1 MRRLSWCV
9 VTLAFGASCGRCVAQ
24 QAPVS
29 TPVDANAADVRLES
43 ENGRTQFKLG
53 EPIKLELVFTSR
65 TKGFFV
71 NTTDYG
77 DMAEEVTVTP
87 ADGWFR
93 AHGKSGHDYYSSVP
107 LGEEPIRVPVLI
119 NQGIIFQKPGRFEIS
134 VTTFRLDQQR
144 TTNAIA
150 IEILP
155 ADDREEAELVRSLSV
170 QISTTN
176 GKTRHAAADQLAFL
190 GGDEAVRAKIF
201 WLAKGNGG
209 DSVQREM
216 MDGLASSRNLEL
228 QLELLQAVWR
238 DVHHVPDSSLL
249 SAMQQTRAFMRKQ
262 TLPGWQM
269 SIMAFG
275 TDPAAKAAEEERQ
288 HDASEIVET
297 LPQRT
302 GNNRRDTA
310 YFLMEYSGLSKD
322 DEAKVRP
329 VVIEEFKRMDPL
341 AQAMLLETRWKNI
354 SDPMLAPE
362 LEAMLDA
369 TNAPRYDGIA
379 IERLIELSPEV
390 AKPYAVRE
398 ICDPKSGVQMKQI
411 QDLPDEVLPEVDAC
425 LTEQLRAST
434 GANNLHR
441 LWKADIAARFG
452 SEAMLPAMKEI
463 YEARKNWNE
472 PSEDS
477 PFLAYFLRYS
487 PKEAMGWIDVLG
499 ANLQGAF
506 FEIDNVFAARKAR
519 FPKELDAWLRLKLEK
534 GADREAE
541 WATYQLSRFGEASD
555 KLLVEKKLEALRK
568 VWAGR
573 GAEMDAAQNG
583 EIAANARAM
592 EADLVSSLIGT
603 DKVWSLTVDEKSALL
618 QACLTSQCKRYA
630 H

>member
-1 MRRLSWCV
+1 MRGLSSCLV
-9 VTLAFGASCGRCVAQ
+9 VFALGVLCGRCAAQ
-24 QAPVS
+24 GAPASVNA
-29 TPVDANAADVRLES
+29 DAAGAEVRLES

-77 DMAEEVTVTP
+77 DMAELVNVTP

-93 AHGKSGHDYYSSVP
+93 AHGQSGHDYSSSVP
-107 LGEEPIRVPVLI
+107 LGDEPIRIPVLI

-134 VTTFRLDQQR
+134 VTTSRLGTPR
-144 TTNAIA
+144 TTNTLS
-150 IEILP
+150 IEIVA
-155 ADDREEAELVRSLSV
+155 ADEREEAELVRSLSS

-176 GKTRHAAADQLAFL
+176 GKSRHAAADQLAFL

-209 DSVQREM
+209 NSVQREM
-216 MDGLASSRNLEL
+216 IDGLASSRNLEL
-228 QLELLQAVWR
+228 QLELLQAAWR
-238 DVHHVPDSSLL
+238 DVRHVPDSSLL

-269 SIMAFG
+269 AIMPG
-275 TDPAAKAAEEERQ
+275 TDPASKLVNEERQ
-288 HDASEIVET
+288 HDVSEIVET

-302 GNNRRDTA
+302 GINRRDTA

-341 AQAMLLETRWKNI
+341 AQAVLLETRWKNI
-354 SDPMLAPE
+354 SDPLLLPD
-362 LEAMLDA
+362 LETMLDPA
-369 TNAPRYDGIA
+369 NGPRYDGIA
-379 IERLIELSPEV
+379 VERLIELSPDV

-411 QDLPDEVLPEVDAC
+411 QDLPEEVLPEVDAC
-425 LTEQLRAST
+425 LTEQLRALTS

-463 YEARKNWNE
+463 YEARKSWNE
-472 PSEDS
+472 PSDDS

-487 PKEAMGWIDVLG
+487 TKEAIGWIDALG
-499 ANLQGAF
+499 ANSSSGF

-519 FPKELDAWLRLKLEK
+519 FPKELDTWLRLKLEK

-541 WATYQLSRFGEASD
+541 WATYQLSRFGEADD
-555 KLLVEKKLEALRK
+555 KLLVEKRLEGLRK
-568 VWAGR
+568 EWAGR
-573 GAEMDAAQNG
+573 EAEMDAAQNA
-583 EIAANARAM
+583 EPAAKARAL

-603 DKVWSLTVDEKSALL
+603 DKVWSLTANEKEILL
-618 QACLTSQCKRYA
+618 QGCMTSQCKRYI

>member
-1 MRRLSWCV
+1 MHRIRWML
-9 VTLAFGASCGRCVAQ
+9 LALALGVLCGRCAAQ
-24 QAPVS
+24 ESPISAHA
-29 TPVDANAADVRLES
+29 DAAGAEVRLES

-65 TKGFFV
+65 TKGLFV

-77 DMAEEVTVTP
+77 DMAEVVNVTP

-93 AHGKSGHDYYSSVP
+93 AHGQSGHDYSSSVP
-107 LGEEPIRVPVLI
+107 LGEEPIRIPVLI

-134 VTTFRLDQQR
+134 VTTGRLGVKR

-155 ADDREEAELVRSLSV
+155 ADEREEAELVRSLSV

-176 GKTRHAAADQLAFL
+176 GKSRRAAADQLAFL

-228 QLELLQAVWR
+228 QLELLEAAWR
-238 DVHHVPDSSLL
+238 DVRHVPDSSLL

-269 SIMAFG
+269 AAMPG
-275 TDPAAKAAEEERQ
+275 TDPASKIANEERQ
-288 HDASEIVET
+288 HDVSEIVET

-310 YFLMEYSGLSKD
+310 YFLMEYSGLSND

-341 AQAMLLETRWKNI
+341 AQAMLLETRWKNV
-354 SDPMLAPE
+354 SDPLLLPD
-362 LEAMLDA
+362 LEAMLDPV
-369 TNAPRYDGIA
+369 NGPRYDGIA
-379 IERLIELSPEV
+379 IQRLIELSPDV
-390 AKPYAVRE
+390 AKPYVVKE
-398 ICDPKSGVQMKQI
+398 ICNPKSGVQMKQI
-411 QDLPDEVLPEVDAC
+411 QNLPQDVLPEVDAC
-425 LTEQLRAST
+425 LAEQLRALT
-434 GANNLHR
+434 GGNNLHR
-441 LWKADIAARFG
+441 QWKAEIAARFG
-452 SEAMLPAMKEI
+452 SQAMLPAMKEI
-463 YEARKNWNE
+463 YEARKNWNP
-472 PSEDS
+472 PSDDS

-487 PKEAMGWIDVLG
+487 PKDAITWIDALG
-499 ANLQGAF
+499 ANAQSAF
-506 FEIDNVFAARKAR
+506 YEIDNVFAASKAR
-519 FPKELDAWLRLKLEK
+519 FPTELDTWFRLKLEQ
-534 GADREAE
+534 GADREAG
-541 WATYQLSRFGEASD
+541 WAAYQLSRFGEADD

-568 VWAGR
+568 EWEGR

-583 EIAANARAM
+583 ETAANARAM

-603 DKVWSLTVDEKSALL
+603 DKVWSLTADEKEMLL
-618 QACLTSQCKRYA
+618 QGCLTAQCRRYA

>member
-1 MRRLSWCV
+1 MRSLSWCLV
-9 VTLAFGASCGRCVAQ
+9 FALGVSCGKCIAQ

-29 TPVDANAADVRLES
+29 AGADANAADVRLES

-53 EPIKLELVFTSR
+53 EPMKLELVFTSS

-77 DMAEEVTVTP
+77 DMAEQVNVTP

-93 AHGKSGHDYYSSVP
+93 AHGRSGHDYSSSVP
-107 LGEEPIRVPVLI
+107 LGDEPIRIPVLI

-134 VTTFRLDQQR
+134 VATSRLGTLR
-144 TTNAIA
+144 TTNTIA
-150 IEILP
+150 IEIVA
-155 ADDREEAELVRSLSV
+155 ADEREEAELVRSLST

-176 GKTRHAAADQLAFL
+176 GRSRQAAANQLAFL
-190 GGDEAVRAKIF
+190 GGDEAVRVKIF

-228 QLELLQAVWR
+228 QLELLEAAWR
-238 DVHHVPDSSLL
+238 DVRHVPDSSLL
-249 SAMQQTRAFMRKQ
+249 SAIQQTRAFMRKQ

-269 SIMAFG
+269 AMMPR
-275 TDPAAKAAEEERQ
+275 TDPASKAADGERQ
-288 HDASEIVET
+288 HDVSEIVET

-322 DEAKVRP
+322 DEVKVRP

-354 SDPMLAPE
+354 SDPLLAPD
-362 LEAMLDA
+362 LEAMLDTA
-369 TNAPRYDGIA
+369 KGPRYDGIA
-379 IERLIELSPEV
+379 VQRLIELSPDV

-411 QDLPDEVLPEVDAC
+411 QDLPEEVLPEVDVC
-425 LTEQLRAST
+425 ITEQLRALT
-434 GANNLHR
+434 GANNFHR
-441 LWKADIAARFG
+441 LWKGDIAARFG

-472 PSEDS
+472 PSDDS

-487 PKEAMGWIDVLG
+487 PKEAMVWIDALG
-499 ANLQGAF
+499 ANAASAF

-519 FPKELDAWLRLKLEK
+519 FPKELDTWLRLKLEA

-541 WATYQLSRFGEASD
+541 WAAYQLSRFGEASD

-568 VWAGR
+568 EWAGR

-603 DKVWSLTVDEKSALL
+603 DKVWSLTVDEKAALL

>member
-1 MRRLSWCV
+1 MRSLSWCLV
-9 VTLAFGASCGRCVAQ
+9 FALGVSCGKCIAQ

-29 TPVDANAADVRLES
+29 AGADANAADVRLES

-53 EPIKLELVFTSR
+53 EPMKLELVFTSS

-71 NTTDYG
+71 NTTNYG
-77 DMAEEVTVTP
+77 DMAEAVNVTP

-93 AHGKSGHDYYSSVP
+93 AHGQSGHDYSSSVP

-119 NQGIIFQKPGRFEIS
+119 NQGVIFQKPGRFEIS
-134 VTTFRLDQQR
+134 VTTERLGVQR

-150 IEILP
+150 VEILP
-155 ADDREEAELVRSLSV
+155 ADEREEAELVRTLSV

-176 GKTRHAAADQLAFL
+176 GRSRHGAANQLAFL

-228 QLELLQAVWR
+228 QLELLQAAWR
-238 DVHHVPDSSLL
+238 DVRHVPDSSLL
-249 SAMQQTRAFMRKQ
+249 SAMQQTRAFMRRQ

-269 SIMAFG
+269 SIMAPG
-275 TDPAAKAAEEERQ
+275 TDPASKAAEDERQ
-288 HDASEIVET
+288 RDVSEIVDS

-310 YFLMEYSGLSKD
+310 YFLMEYSGLSKE

-354 SDPMLAPE
+354 SDPLLAPD

-369 TNAPRYDGIA
+369 TNAPRYDGTA
-379 IERLIELSPEV
+379 VQRLIELSPDV

-398 ICDPKSGVQMKQI
+398 ICDPKSSVQMKQI

-425 LTEQLRAST
+425 LTEQLRALT
-434 GANNLHR
+434 GANNFHR
-441 LWKADIAARFG
+441 LWKGDIAARFG

-472 PSEDS
+472 PSDDS

-487 PKEAMGWIDVLG
+487 PKEAMVWIDALG
-499 ANLQGAF
+499 ANAASAF

-519 FPKELDAWLRLKLEK
+519 FPKELDTWLRLKLEA

-541 WATYQLSRFGEASD
+541 WAAYQLSRFGEADD
-555 KLLVEKKLEALRK
+555 KLLVEKKLEQLRK
-568 VWAGR
+568 EWAGR
-573 GAEMDAAQNG
+573 GAEMDAAQNA
-583 EIAANARAM
+583 EPAAKARAL

-603 DKVWSLTVDEKSALL
+603 DKVCSLTANEKEILL
-618 QACLTSQCKRYA
+618 QGCLTSQCKRYI